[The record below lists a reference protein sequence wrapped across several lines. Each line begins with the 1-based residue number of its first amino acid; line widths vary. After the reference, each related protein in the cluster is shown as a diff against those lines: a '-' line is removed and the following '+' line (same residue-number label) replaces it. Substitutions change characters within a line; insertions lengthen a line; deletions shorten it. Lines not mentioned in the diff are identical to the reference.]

1 MGWDR
6 HVEKSAEA
14 ATLLHQNVGCYTHRE
29 KASVIICRF
38 GPTRENVSCCWA
50 EADYRVIDGRRIILF
65 GWLCRLGFGNSA
77 G

>member
-1 MGWDR
+1 MW
-6 HVEKSAEA
+6 KS
-14 ATLLHQNVGCYTHRE
+14 LLKPPPFSTQNVGCYTHRE

-50 EADYRVIDGRRIILF
+50 AADYRVIDGRRIILF
-65 GWLCRLGFGNSA
+65 GRLCRLGFGNSA